1 MAKTNALDPKIEY
14 GMLGE
19 TAMDEIRALVSG
31 LGDHATFEELETG
44 AVKIARQLERM
55 VMQATLEIAEKK
67 LQGEKKM
74 SEMPF
79 DPYLF
84 P

>member
-31 LGDHATFEELETG
+31 LGDNSTFDEVEMG
-44 AVKIARQLERM
+44 AGKIERQLERM
-55 VMQATLEIAEKK
+55 VIKKRGRQMEKF
-67 LQGEKKM
+67 G
-74 SEMPF
+74 SIF
-79 DPYLF
+79 G
-84 P
+84 

>member
-1 MAKTNALDPKIEY
+1 MAKTSALDPKIEY

-31 LGDHATFEELETG
+31 LGVHATFEEVETG

-55 VMQATLEIAEKK
+55 VIKKRGRQTEKF
-67 LQGEKKM
+67 G
-74 SEMPF
+74 SIF
-79 DPYLF
+79 G
-84 P
+84 

>member
-31 LGDHATFEELETG
+31 LGDHATFAAIETG
-44 AVKIARQLERM
+44 AVKLAPVGAHGDKKTRQ
-55 VMQATLEIAEKK
+55 AN
-67 LQGEKKM
+67 GEVRIDIRSKR
-74 SEMPF
+74 
-79 DPYLF
+79 F